1 MIALTHPRS
10 ANHRLSFDWRDIVA
24 QRKASMHTSTGREQH
39 AIIAQMTEDIQI
51 WLHSHNL
58 STKRADTIAYTGVI
72 GTPEPTDYEQ
82 AMVLAKFASLIFRI
96 DEYFDTCPS
105 RPFDPKD
112 PIGQLWYIDR
122 MTFPLSQVLLES
134 KHFLNHL
141 SQSDSE
147 AQMFQFPTKLAKTT
161 HYNALP
167 QESIYLSKAL
177 RDFILTLI
185 KTWSPVAQ
193 WPHEW
198 SLQNVISEF
207 AIALKAMS
215 NEVYQNFRFY
225 DTNKLPSLESYLE
238 QAHLSICLRPGG
250 AIAAGFEEF
259 PQMAWARWVGAM
271 EVAGRVVRLAN
282 DLGSLEREL
291 EEQKVTSITITLA
304 ELGNDPTARY
314 ELNSREILRARA
326 IVQERLDQEL
336 DQLARRIAR
345 TPSGPLADYVIN
357 CTAFT
362 IAMYEHGDYM
372 LV

>member
-1 MIALTHPRS
+1 MIALTCPHS
-10 ANHRLSFDWRDIVA
+10 TTNRLSFDWRAIVA
-24 QRKASMHTSTGREQH
+24 QRKASMHTSIGREQP
-39 AIIAQMTEDIQI
+39 AIITQMTEDIQF

-58 STKRADTIAYTGVI
+58 STQRANTIAYTGII
-72 GTPEPTDYEQ
+72 GTPEPTDYDQ
-82 AMVLAKFASLIFRI
+82 ALLLAKFASLIFRI

-122 MTFPLSQVLLES
+122 MIFPLSQVLLES
-134 KHFLNHL
+134 KHFLKHL
-141 SQSDSE
+141 SQADHSSHL
-147 AQMFQFPTKLAKTT
+147 FQFPTRMTKTT
-161 HYNALP
+161 HYNSLP

-185 KTWSPVAQ
+185 KTWSPVSQ

-198 SLQNVISEF
+198 CLQNVISEF

-225 DTNKLPSLESYLE
+225 DTNKLPTLEHYLE
-238 QAHLSICLRPGG
+238 QAHLSICLRAGG
-250 AIAAGFEEF
+250 ALAAGFEEF

-291 EEQKVTSITITLA
+291 EERKVTSITITLA
-304 ELGNDPTARY
+304 ELGYDPTAPY
-314 ELNSREILRARA
+314 DVNSPEITHAKA
-326 IVQERLDQEL
+326 IVQERLDAEL

-345 TPSGPLADYVIN
+345 TPAGPLADYVIN

-362 IAMYEHGDYM
+362 VAMYEHGDYV